1 MNKATIIRNIPN
13 PKQVSDNL
21 RIPIPTPDT
30 VETVAIAVMTQIIII
45 CKYNPKMETV
55 MREMTIQDNC
65 DNKLIY
71 ISNLRK

>member
-30 VETVAIAVMTQIIII
+30 VETVAMAVMTQMMII
-45 CKYNPKMETV
+45 CKKITGYGPNQ
-55 MREMTIQDNC
+55 EMVCGKGD
-65 DNKLIY
+65 L
-71 ISNLRK
+71 

>member
-30 VETVAIAVMTQIIII
+30 VETVAMAVMTQIMII
-45 CKYNPKMETV
+45 
-55 MREMTIQDNC
+55 
-65 DNKLIY
+65 
-71 ISNLRK
+71 

>member
-30 VETVAIAVMTQIIII
+30 VETVAMAVMTQIMII
-45 CKYNPKMETV
+45 CKKYQV
-55 MREMTIQDNC
+55 MDPIKNNAPT
-65 DNKLIY
+65 KKVFGL
-71 ISNLRK
+71 